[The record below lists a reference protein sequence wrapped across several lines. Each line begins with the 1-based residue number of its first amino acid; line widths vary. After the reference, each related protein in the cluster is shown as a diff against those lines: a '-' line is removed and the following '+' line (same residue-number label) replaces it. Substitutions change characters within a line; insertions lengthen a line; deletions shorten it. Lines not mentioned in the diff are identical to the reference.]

1 MHLSVEIAVNLSN
14 TKKLH
19 NNDDIVVPR
28 LCILWQHCIFLFVL
42 VTSCYKDDIVVIT
55 QDQGRAEV
63 ECNDNDII

>member
-1 MHLSVEIAVNLSN
+1 M
-14 TKKLH
+14 KLH

-28 LCILWQHCIFLFVL
+28 LCILWQHCIVLFVL
-42 VTSCYKDDIVVIT
+42 VISCYKDDIVVIT